1 MPALT
6 ALMALHIYNTVV
18 ILACDGFRTRRGKA
32 MGRGI
37 TDRGVMPR
45 RVSDTGDVHAV
56 NRCARSVRYLTVV
69 LFIYL
74 NHANTE
80 NIEQ

>member
-1 MPALT
+1 VVNLIIKQH
-6 ALMALHIYNTVV
+6 LHETYVV
-18 ILACDGFRTRRGKA
+18 ILATDGFCAHRGKA

-37 TDRGVMPR
+37 TDQGVMPR
-45 RVSDTGDVHAV
+45 RMSDTGDVHVV

-74 NHANTE
+74 NHSNTE
-80 NIEQ
+80 DIEQ